1 MARQLRDLRPYAIV
15 GIVGLAAVLSPP
27 DPFSMIAW
35 ALPGLLLYEAAIL
48 AMDRLGV

>member
-1 MARQLRDLRPYAIV
+1 LLARRLRDLRPYAIV

-35 ALPGLLLYEAAIL
+35 ALPGLLLYEGAIL
-48 AMDRLGV
+48 TVDRVE